1 MQQTGKP
8 MKNEKTEPAP
18 KLYRSGLMVS
28 GLTMISRVLGM
39 ARDICIANFF
49 GSGVATDAFI
59 LSFRIPNLFRRL
71 FAEGAF
77 SQAFV
82 PVLTEYKEIHSHQ
95 KVKSLVNRAMGSLGL
110 ILLLFTILGILLS
123 DTIVSLFAPGY
134 VYAGASEKLQLSSDL
149 LQITFP
155 YLFLISMTAL
165 SAGVLNAY
173 GKFAAPAFSPALL
186 NLCLIG
192 SAVFLRERFDDPIFS
207 LAWGVLIAGV
217 LQLTWQMP
225 SLNQLKLLPR
235 PEIGFRDPGV
245 KKVGFLMLPAVFGAS
260 VSQINIMLDTVLA
273 SFLETGSLSWLYY
286 SDRLLELPL
295 ALFGIAIATVILPR
309 LSSDHLKD
317 SRNNFSETLGWAVK
331 SVLLFGLP
339 ATAALVILS
348 DELIATLF
356 FHGVMESRDV
366 FMAGASLAAYGAGLV
381 GHMLVKILAPG
392 YFARQDMISPVRFGV
407 IAMVANMGLNLV
419 FIWHFKHVGLAI
431 ATTISAF
438 LNAVLLYS
446 GLNKLGLIN
455 FFTTNNA
462 LFLFRLILS
471 TLIMTSLIYYLNP
484 PIDWW
489 LQTDPG
495 ARVTRMLG
503 ICLLG
508 AFSYFLALALSGL
521 NLKSLLR

>member
-1 MQQTGKP
+1 

-18 KLYRSGLMVS
+18 KLYRSGLVVA

-49 GSGVATDAFI
+49 GSGVATDSFI
-59 LSFRIPNLFRRL
+59 LAFRIPNLFRRL

-82 PVLTEYKEIHSHQ
+82 PVLTEYKELHSHQ
-95 KVKSLVNRAMGSLGL
+95 AVKSLVNRTVGSLGM
-110 ILLLFTILGILLS
+110 ILLLFTLLGMALS
-123 DTIVSLFAPGY
+123 ETIVSVFAPGY
-134 VYAGASEKLQLSSDL
+134 IYADSVEKLRLSSDL
-149 LQITFP
+149 LKITFP

-165 SAGVLNAY
+165 SASVLNAY
-173 GKFAAPAFSPALL
+173 GRFAAPAFSPALL
-186 NLCLIG
+186 NLCLIS
-192 SAVFLRERFDDPIFS
+192 SAVFLRERFDEQIFA

-217 LQLTWQMP
+217 VQLTWQMP

-235 PEIGFRDPGV
+235 PEMRFRDPGV

-260 VSQINIMLDTVLA
+260 VSQINILLDTVLA

-317 SRNNFSETLGWAVK
+317 STKDFSYTLDWAIK
-331 SVLLFGLP
+331 SVLWFGLP
-339 ATAALVILS
+339 ATAALVVLS
-348 DELIATLF
+348 HELIATLF

-366 FMAGASLAAYGAGLV
+366 LMAGASLAAYGAGLA
-381 GHMLVKILAPG
+381 GHMLVKVLAPG

-407 IAMVANMGLNLV
+407 IAMVANMGLNLI

-438 LNAVLLYS
+438 LNAALLYS
-446 GLNKLGLIN
+446 GLRRLGLIN
-455 FFTTNNA
+455 FYNKDNA
-462 LFLFRLILS
+462 LFLFRLTLA
-471 TLIMTSLIYYLNP
+471 TLIMTTLIYYFNP
-484 PIDWW
+484 SMDWW
-489 LQTDPG
+489 LQIDS
-495 ARVTRMLG
+495 AQRVIRMIS

-508 AFSYFLALALSGL
+508 ALSYFLVLALSGF
-521 NLKSLLR
+521 NLKSFLR

>member
-1 MQQTGKP
+1 

-18 KLYRSGLMVS
+18 KLYRSGLVVS
-28 GLTMISRVLGM
+28 GLTMISRVLGL

-59 LSFRIPNLFRRL
+59 LAFRIPNLFRRL

-82 PVLTEYKEIHSHQ
+82 PVLTEYKEIYSHQ
-95 KVKSLVNRAMGSLGL
+95 TVKSLVNRTMGSLGL
-110 ILLLFTILGILLS
+110 VLLLFTLLGMALS
-123 DTIVSLFAPGY
+123 ETIVSVFAPGY
-134 VYAGASEKLQLSSDL
+134 VYADSSEKLQLSSAL
-149 LQITFP
+149 LKITFP

-165 SAGVLNAY
+165 SAGVLNSY
-173 GKFAAPAFSPALL
+173 GRFSAPAFSPALL
-186 NLCLIG
+186 NLSLIA
-192 SAVFLRERFDDPIFS
+192 SVIFLRERFSEPIFA

-217 LQLTWQMP
+217 VQLTWQMP
-225 SLNQLKLLPR
+225 SLGQLKLLPR
-235 PEIGFRDPGV
+235 PELGFRDPGV

-260 VSQINIMLDTVLA
+260 VSQINILLDTVLA

-317 SRNNFSETLGWAVK
+317 SSRDFSRTLEWAIK
-331 SVLLFGLP
+331 SVLLFAFP
-339 ATAALVILS
+339 ATAALVMLS

-366 FMAGASLAAYGAGLV
+366 LMAGASLAAYGAGLA
-381 GHMLVKILAPG
+381 GHMLVKVLAPG

-407 IAMVANMGLNLV
+407 IAMVANMGLNLI

-438 LNAVLLYS
+438 LNAALLYA
-446 GLNKLGLIN
+446 GLSKLGLIN
-455 FFTTNNA
+455 FYNRDNA
-462 LFLFRLILS
+462 LFLFRMILA
-471 TLIMTSLIYYLNP
+471 TLVMTSLIYYFNP

-489 LQTDPG
+489 LQIDSV
-495 ARVTRMLG
+495 ARVVRMIS

-508 AFSYFLALALSGL
+508 VFSYFLVLALSGL